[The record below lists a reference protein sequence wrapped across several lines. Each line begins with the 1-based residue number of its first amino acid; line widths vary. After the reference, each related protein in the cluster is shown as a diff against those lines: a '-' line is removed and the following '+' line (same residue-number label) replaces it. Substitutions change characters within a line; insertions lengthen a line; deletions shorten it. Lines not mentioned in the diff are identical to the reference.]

1 MARITTDGS
10 ITDKQEQFCQ
20 EYITDKNGK
29 RAYLRVYKVNN
40 EKTAEVCAC
49 KLLRK
54 AKIKNRIARI
64 QADLA
69 VKLEVTREGQYAKYQ
84 AVVDKGMDKDDL
96 NAVNAAIT
104 GQNKLFGL
112 SIDKT
117 VTESTEQAK
126 ELKEAEV
133 AAAKD
138 YARFKLRRQA

>member
-1 MARITTDGS
+1 MARITTDGT
-10 ITDKQEQFCQ
+10 ITDKMESFCQ
-20 EYITDKNGK
+20 EYLIDLNATQAYI
-29 RAYLRVYKVNN
+29 RAGYAP
-40 EKTAEVCAC
+40 KTADVCSC
-49 KLLRK
+49 QLLSKPKIRK
-54 AKIKNRIARI
+54 RLEQLR
-64 QADLA
+64 ADMTR
-69 VKLEVTREGQYAKYQ
+69 KLEVTREGQYAKYQ

-96 NAVNAAIT
+96 NAVNSAIT

-117 VTESTEQAK
+117 VTETTEQAK

>member
-10 ITDKQEQFCQ
+10 ITDMQEDFCQ
-20 EYITDKNGK
+20 NYVNEANATQAYIKAGYVPTNAQYSAS
-29 RAYLRVYKVNN
+29 RLLSKV
-40 EKTAEVCAC
+40 
-49 KLLRK
+49 
-54 AKIKNRIARI
+54 KIINRITSIRAK
-64 QADLA
+64 LA
-69 VKLEVTREGQYAKYQ
+69 EKLEVTREKQYAKYQ

-117 VTESTEQAK
+117 VTEVTEQAK

>member
-10 ITDKQEQFCQ
+10 ITDMQEDFCQ
-20 EYITDKNGK
+20 NYVNEANATQAYIKAGY
-29 RAYLRVYKVNN
+29 A
-40 EKTAEVCAC
+40 EKSAMYNAC
-49 KLLRK
+49 RLISKD
-54 AKIKNRIARI
+54 KIKNRIASIR
-64 QADLA
+64 AKLA
-69 VKLEVTREGQYAKYQ
+69 EKLEVTREKQYAKYQ

-112 SIDKT
+112 SIDKSVVET
-117 VTESTEQAK
+117 TEQAK